1 MQATL
6 AFGQMDEIMSGGLHS
21 YLDTVRR
28 QCVQVYGAVYQTY
41 ITYPVEAALGA

>member
-6 AFGQMDEIMSGGLHS
+6 AFGQIDEIMSGGLQS

-28 QCVQVYGAVYQTY
+28 QCAQVHGAVYQTY
-41 ITYPVEAALGA
+41 IAYPMEAALGA